1 MDFFTCFTRE
11 KTPQNNFSRHFSVE
25 RLLAGSTQQSKPEGN
40 PSGQF
45 FSPQINPSWQWVSLS
60 QSPSFSPHWNLGVQ
74 HFPCPFSALQGVDV
88 QQSLFGGKPNE
99 VAQLLTPHRRPDSQ
113 P

>member
-1 MDFFTCFTRE
+1 MQFLFANSKNKSIYLVE
-11 KTPQNNFSRHFSVE
+11 SRLFV
-25 RLLAGSTQQSKPEGN
+25 GSTQQSKPEGN

-45 FSPQINPSWQWVSLS
+45 LSPQINPSWQWESLS
-60 QSPSFSPHWNLGVQ
+60 QSPSPSPHWNLGVQ
-74 HFPCPFSALQGVDV
+74 HFPCPFSASQGVDV

-99 VAQLLTPHRRPDSQ
+99 VSQLLTPHRRPDSQ

>member
-1 MDFFTCFTRE
+1 MYLKYNKIYNKLF
-11 KTPQNNFSRHFSVE
+11 V
-25 RLLAGSTQQSKPEGN
+25 GSSQQSKPVGN

-45 FSPQINPSWQWVSLS
+45 LSPQINPSRQWVSLS
-60 QSPSFSPHWNLGVQ
+60 QSPSPSPHGNLGVQ
-74 HFPCPFSALQGVDV
+74 HFPCPFSASQGIDV

-99 VAQLLTPHRRPDSQ
+99 GSQLLTPQRRPVSQ